1 MDTDGVINELI
12 KEAALTH
19 ALKYLGQRIRQL
31 PREADLA
38 RRIWKYR
45 GWKGLKGYLKYKG
58 KAIGSGLTGAWKT
71 PPATWKE
78 KYLLPGAIGVG
89 GIAYGLGKRRRS
101 KVASDDNVTK
111 LAAAIYLADVLG
123 KDLPL
128 EKIPPEI
135 FGRLLARYISEGGE

>member
-1 MDTDGVINELI
+1 MLLNIWG
-12 KEAALTH
+12 KG
-19 ALKYLGQRIRQL
+19 LGSSPEKQ
-31 PREADLA
+31 
-38 RRIWKYR
+38 IWQEGFGNR
-45 GWKGLKGYLKYKG
+45 WKGLKGYLKYKG